1 MVRRRTEKVF
11 SNLPFSFVDL
21 QDQIDQEE
29 EEEEEN
35 GSGYVTKD
43 DLTL

>member
-29 EEEEEN
+29 EEEEN